1 MCVLKL
7 SLVLRLDSSSLV
19 PSSTGATNPTGEPG
33 TATSS
38 TSPTS
43 SSSDGSV
50 LSIVFVLLGAFVIII
65 LASTGALVY
74 WLVRRY
80 CSKYCKH
87 LLPIES
93 SYMSV
98 KLTRSKVGDEG
109 KVEFIDGSRDY
120 EDETDG
126 TEDTLDLIK
135 KK

>member
-1 MCVLKL
+1 M
-7 SLVLRLDSSSLV
+7 
-19 PSSTGATNPTGEPG
+19 
-33 TATSS
+33 
-38 TSPTS
+38 
-43 SSSDGSV
+43 
-50 LSIVFVLLGAFVIII
+50 LLGAFVIII

-74 WLVRRY
+74 WLIRRY
-80 CSKYCKH
+80 CNKYFKH

-98 KLTRSKVGDEG
+98 KLTRSKVGAEEEG